1 MEYKSDIITIAVVN
15 FKVIPGNKESNLS
28 RIKDMS
34 IAASKRGADLILFPE
49 LCLVGYDYFLRD
61 DISLDEKLDITET
74 IDGKSVK
81 VLEEVSKE
89 YDIYIVFGMT
99 EKFSED
105 SKDIYNSAVILG
117 PDGLIG
123 SYQKIHP
130 YGDENK
136 WTTKGENPFMFD
148 TKWGPISVGVCY
160 DSFQFPELMRY
171 YCWKGSRLYLN
182 PTAAAEEVPNEGS
195 RKAFIRCY
203 APHLEYGVLTNSIY
217 IATSNLTGRDGGCY
231 FGGGS
236 MIIGP
241 KTNAFEEVEVT
252 CYAGSAEEYQVGM
265 FIETIDLSL
274 AVRHQNI
281 ISPYSGKIDYR
292 PEIYKKLFAEEIYK

>member
-1 MEYKSDIITIAVVN
+1 MEYKSDIITVAVVN
-15 FKVIPGNKESNLS
+15 FKVISGNKEFNLS

-34 IAASKRGADLILFPE
+34 IAAARRGVDLILFPE
-49 LCLVGYDYFLRD
+49 LSLMGYDYFLRD
-61 DISLDEKLDITET
+61 DITRDEKLNATET
-74 IDGKSVK
+74 IGGPSVR

-89 YDIYIVFGMT
+89 HGIYIVFGMT
-99 EKFSED
+99 EKKEEHAEE
-105 SKDIYNSAVILG
+105 IYNSAVVLG
-117 PDGLIG
+117 PEGLIG
-123 SYQKIHP
+123 SYRKIHP

-136 WTTKGENPFMFD
+136 WTTKGEEPFMFD

-182 PTAAAEEVPNEGS
+182 PTGAAEEVPKEGS
-195 RKAFIRCY
+195 REAFVRCY
-203 APHLEYGVLTNSIY
+203 APHLEYGVLANSIY
-217 IATSNLTGRDGGCY
+217 IASSNLTGRDGGCY

-252 CYAGSAEEYQVGM
+252 CYAGSAEDYQVGM
-265 FIETIDLSL
+265 FIGTLDLSL
-274 AVRHQNI
+274 AIRHQHIVN
-281 ISPYSGKIDYR
+281 PYTGQTDYR
-292 PEIYKKLFAEEIYK
+292 PEIYKKLFCE

>member
-1 MEYKSDIITIAVVN
+1 MYESDIITVAVVN
-15 FKVIPGNKESNLS
+15 FKVMPGNKESNLS

-34 IAASKRGADLILFPE
+34 IAAAKRGVDLILFPE
-49 LCLVGYDYFLRD
+49 LCLLGYDYFLRD
-61 DISLDEKLDITET
+61 DISLEEKLQATET
-74 IDGKSVK
+74 VKGSSVK
-81 VLEEVSKE
+81 VLEKVAKE
-89 YDIYIVFGMT
+89 YGIYIVFGMSEKT
-99 EKFSED
+99 EED
-105 SKDIYNSAVILG
+105 SKEIYNSAVV
-117 PDGLIG
+117 IG
-123 SYQKIHP
+123 AEGFVGSFQKIHP

-136 WTTKGENPFMFD
+136 WTTKGETPFMFD
-148 TKWGPISVGVCY
+148 TKWGPISIGVCY

-195 RKAFIRCY
+195 RNAFIRCY

-217 IATSNLTGRDGGCY
+217 IASSNLTGRDGGCY

-252 CYAGSAEEYQVGM
+252 CYAGSADEYQVGM
-265 FIETIDLSL
+265 FIGTIDLSL

-281 ISPYSGKIDYR
+281 VNPYTGQTDYR
-292 PEIYKKLFAEEIYK
+292 PEIYRKLFCE

>member
-1 MEYKSDIITIAVVN
+1 MMYESDIITVAVVN
-15 FKVIPGNKESNLS
+15 FKVMPGNKESNLS

-34 IAASKRGADLILFPE
+34 IAAAKRGVDLILFPE
-49 LCLVGYDYFLRD
+49 LCLLGYDYFLRD
-61 DISLDEKLDITET
+61 DISLEEKLRATET
-74 IDGKSVK
+74 VKGSSVK
-81 VLEEVSKE
+81 VLEEVAKE
-89 YDIYIVFGMT
+89 YGIYIVFGMS
-99 EKFSED
+99 EKMEED
-105 SKDIYNSAVILG
+105 SKEIYNSEVVVGAE
-117 PDGLIG
+117 GLVG

-148 TKWGPISVGVCY
+148 TKWGPISIGVCY

-195 RKAFIRCY
+195 RNAFIRCY

-217 IATSNLTGRDGGCY
+217 IASSNLTGRDGGCY

-252 CYAGSAEEYQVGM
+252 CYAGSADEYQVGM
-265 FIETIDLSL
+265 FIGTIDLSL

-281 ISPYSGKIDYR
+281 VNPYTGQTDYR
-292 PEIYKKLFAEEIYK
+292 PEIYRKLFCE